1 MEIADQ
7 LITEIYSCLDQ
18 LIYCAQR
25 LEELASELE
34 DIRKTATT
42 SDDVGGS
49 FSLLSAGTP
58 TALTGGVKVPLLAG
72 LGAATSLGSDTGKY
86 INSSSTCRKAT
97 DAVEKLNEHEAKIR
111 SHLNLLESRGQSE
124 EKAVEEYVLDSIV
137 KALAKRSGLKWNDNF
152 KSLPKVTELT
162 KKLANPESDIWWWS
176 GLQTGVG
183 VLVPEGALGSLV
195 ADGDLSVVV
204 KAAGKIGARA
214 AAGLELSVT
223 ELKSVELAQKDS
235 GKEASENL
243 RDEAKRLT
251 DRFIMIRCELDEICG
266 LFKELAGIQCCIEN
280 PDINSP
286 GWMDLINFTIQN
298 CEDESLRKLLWE
310 NSMSQELFK
319 LFSYFKFLTKD
330 INGVDRNEDI
340 HIIIVAHG
348 SITPEM
354 MPTSRLTP
362 LFTIEDVLLYSPWNC
377 MICPEAAYGIA
388 TGLIE
393 IQDRS
398 FYCYKDECPIPSPD
412 HQPTKLPDDWNSM
425 RASSMQVPDIKLSP
439 LGPRDG
445 AWGQYLVLE
454 GHHGHPRRNRIVIPY
469 RVPLTL
475 SFSIVNLVLSIV
487 LLFFERRAKV
497 HLAACLGKRSPDE
510 TFDED
515 GLRDQYSYT
524 NDNTAMNAPMELNPY
539 PALYEAL
546 KAVFGPR

>member
-152 KSLPKVTELT
+152 KSLP
-162 KKLANPESDIWWWS
+162 
-176 GLQTGVG
+176 
-183 VLVPEGALGSLV
+183 
-195 ADGDLSVVV
+195 
-204 KAAGKIGARA
+204 KIGARA